1 MTISF
6 SVMQIFGLVV
16 AGIVAGAA
24 LLMLFLNWI
33 SGRSSDEPGVGCAGI
48 GFVLLAVA
56 VFLAIRILAA
66 G

>member
-6 SVMQIFGLVV
+6 SVLQILGLIV

-24 LLMLFLNWI
+24 LLILFLNWI
-33 SGRSSDEPGVGCAGI
+33 SSHSSDEPGLGCAGI
-48 GFVLLAVA
+48 GVVLLAVA
-56 VFLAIRILAA
+56 ALLAIRIFAA